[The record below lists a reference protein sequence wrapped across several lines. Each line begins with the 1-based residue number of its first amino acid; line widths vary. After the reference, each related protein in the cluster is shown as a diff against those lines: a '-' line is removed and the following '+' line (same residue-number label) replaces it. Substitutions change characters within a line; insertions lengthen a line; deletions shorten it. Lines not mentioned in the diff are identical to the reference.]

1 MKLLL
6 ASEAAALLRVTENR
20 IYELAKRG
28 AIPVVRLG
36 RQLRLDEA
44 ALLAWIEAG
53 GTPLEATSPPVLK
66 AVDSPRRRSAERG

>member
-36 RQLRLDEA
+36 RQLRFDEA

-53 GTPLEATSPPVLK
+53 GTPLEASAPPALK
-66 AVDSPRRRSAERG
+66 LMDSHQRRSERG

>member
-28 AIPVVRLG
+28 TIPCVRIG
-36 RQLRLDEA
+36 RQLRFDEA
-44 ALLAWIEAG
+44 ALLAWIEHG
-53 GTPLEATSPPVLK
+53 GTPLQATSPPVLK